1 MASTTPVTNPPP
13 PATRP
18 AGSPWSILAAAQ
30 FLTVSARHL
39 HRLIDSQKV
48 KSILLGRRR
57 LIPDSE
63 VQRLA
68 REGC

>member
-1 MASTTPVTNPPP
+1 MTATTPQVQPQ
-13 PATRP
+13 PARAP
-18 AGSPWSILAAAQ
+18 GSPWPINDAAL
-30 FLTVSARHL
+30 FLHVSTRHL
-39 HRLIDSQKV
+39 HRLLDTNKV
-48 KSILLGRRR
+48 RSLRLGRRR

>member
-1 MASTTPVTNPPP
+1 MSSPVTIRPTS
-13 PATRP
+13 TRP
-18 AGSPWSILAAAQ
+18 AGSPWPIADAAA
-30 FLTVSARHL
+30 FLTISGRHL
-39 HRLIDSQKV
+39 HRLLDAGKV
-48 KSILLGRRR
+48 RSVRLGRRR

>member
-1 MASTTPVTNPPP
+1 MLTSNTPTPP
-13 PATRP
+13 TRSS
-18 AGSPWSILAAAQ
+18 GSPWSIRDAAQ
-30 FLTVSARHL
+30 FLNVSTRHI
-39 HRLIDSQKV
+39 HRLFDAGKV
-48 KSILLGRRR
+48 RSVRLGRRR

>member
-1 MASTTPVTNPPP
+1 MHDQTAPTTT
-13 PATRP
+13 ATRP
-18 AGSPWSILAAAQ
+18 PGSPWSIQDAAQ

-39 HRLIDSQKV
+39 HRLLDAGKV
-48 KSILLGRRR
+48 RSVRLGRRR
-57 LIPDSE
+57 LISDAE